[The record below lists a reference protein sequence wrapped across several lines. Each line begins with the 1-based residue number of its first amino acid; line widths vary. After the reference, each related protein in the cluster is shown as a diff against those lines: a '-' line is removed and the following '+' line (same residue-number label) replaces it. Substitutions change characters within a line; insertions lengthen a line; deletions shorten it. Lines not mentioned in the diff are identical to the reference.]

1 MVGREDCTNAVK
13 GKSMKKLIALAA
25 LFAALFA
32 WGDSAQIEDITVNF
46 GAISASRVAPGADSN
61 ALAEASAHVAVTNGD
76 PHGVLPQANMQ
87 IASALAAYG
96 ATGSVYKVQD
106 TASNLLY
113 MAMQNGLQIT
123 YRLDITNM
131 YVVFSDDFAYNG
143 VSPGVKTN
151 AYPFTGL
158 NGFNSR
164 TVTNAPCE
172 IFYPDSAPIWYSSG
186 PTIPAVCTS
195 HYVSGTGI
203 ATVYANYKATPI
215 ATNALQSWVDSEI
228 MTKVS
233 PQTYTYYGDFTYTNI
248 AGYAAITSTNGAD
261 KSYLLVGTA
270 AGTNT
275 VYFRR
280 QITDGSI
287 ISATVTAW
295 LQKHSSS
302 ASVDCTLRLY
312 TSPTNLVAE
321 NTTTISGVAVFP
333 EAMAITNSIS
343 YAGSTTN
350 GFLEIAF
357 TGRKSADGYGLVL
370 YTGPSKPMTVASYKA
385 PITYATRDEL
395 LAVKSSSS
403 GLTTNDVDARVALG
417 VATLPIPGGNVTNWP
432 YYTPFSSI
440 ITPAGGT
447 ATVSVAAGFQPSL
460 TITSPTVIQLDPAG
474 FPTTG
479 VCRVSLNFYSGTNAV
494 TFATN
499 VVTYATTPT
508 VSTSCWNTIL
518 FRRAANC
525 IWRGAGL

>member
-1 MVGREDCTNAVK
+1 MLLQAE
-13 GKSMKKLIALAA
+13 
-25 LFAALFA
+25 
-32 WGDSAQIEDITVNF
+32 AQI
-46 GAISASRVAPGADSN
+46 
-61 ALAEASAHVAVTNGD
+61 
-76 PHGVLPQANMQ
+76 AN
-87 IASALAAYG
+87 ALAAYG

-158 NGFNSR
+158 NGFYSR

-203 ATVYANYKATPI
+203 ATVYANYKATPT
-215 ATNALQSWVDSEI
+215 ATNAVQSWVDSEI
-228 MTKVS
+228 MTKAS

-261 KSYLLVGTA
+261 KSYFLVGTA

-275 VYFRR
+275 VVLRR

-321 NTTTISGVAVFP
+321 NTTTISGVTVFP

-417 VATLPIPGGNVTNWP
+417 TNGLVTASQATNIVQGTSIPAANLTGPLPAGVLAASLTNWP
-432 YYTPFSSI
+432 VYAPFTGVV
-440 ITPAGGT
+440 TPASGT
-447 ATVSVAAGFQPSL
+447 ATVAVAVGAMPSL
-460 TITSPTVIQLDPAG
+460 TITSPTVIQLDPTG

-499 VVTYATTPT
+499 VVTYSATPT
-508 VSTSCWNTIL
+508 VSTSCWNTVL
-518 FRRAANC
+518 FRRTVNC
-525 IWRGAGL
+525 IWRGVGL